1 MSGRI
6 ILTSR
11 GLNTQIG
18 QKLIEKA
25 LKGSINLRDRILLI
39 TMAEY
44 GINNMLRDACVKIG
58 FSEQNISI
66 FDGETEL
73 DIEQT
78 FQFLYVS
85 EGNTFEVLDM
95 MKKQGLMEIVKK
107 NFDDG
112 ADYIGSSAGAMIA
125 GYDVKLAH
133 HFDRNFVQ
141 INDFSGLNLFDG
153 TVIPHYTK
161 QQFRR
166 YCESISDEIKKK
178 YNNIYSVSNESAL
191 IINEA
196 GLIRTIRVRAD

>member
-73 DIEQT
+73 DIEQI

-133 HFDRNFVQ
+133 DFDRNFVQ